1 MPPTRHLV
9 ACVLLGA
16 ALWMP
21 PTSSAQDLA
30 ELFRAITPS
39 VVVVRAKSREVT
51 AGNAGVLGGD
61 RPATIQ
67 GEEIMVRGDLMLEVT
82 GIRSRGVQDM
92 AQIRDTLGTMKTG
105 SPLAIS
111 VLWAG
116 KVIELTGTLP

>member
-9 ACVLLGA
+9 ACVLLAEIFNVPCGA
-16 ALWMP
+16 GCLVK
-21 PTSSAQDLA
+21 T
-30 ELFRAITPS
+30 
-39 VVVVRAKSREVT
+39 VAKNSP
-51 AGNAGVLGGD
+51 AWNAGVLGGD

-67 GEEIMVRGDLMLEVT
+67 GQEIVVRGDLMLEVT
-82 GIRSRGVQDM
+82 GIGIRGVQDM

-111 VLWAG
+111 VLRAG